1 MIQSEIQR
9 RENRIKTIRENDVW
23 EYRKEPPKDWNKPL
37 PEWLLERDKVSN
49 LKDKQNKRKSN

>member
-9 RENRIKTIRENDVW
+9 KENRIKTIRENDTW
-23 EYRKEPPKDWNKPL
+23 EYRKEPPTDWNKPL

-49 LKDKQNKRKSN
+49 LKNKENKRKSN